1 MQKFLTAL
9 IWIPLGAIFLV
20 FAVSNRHPVRVSL
33 DPFNSDPQL
42 GVTMPL
48 FALIIGVAIL
58 GVLAGG
64 IATWIRQRRWR
75 RSHEGIRPMRSRRA
89 RNWPSFAPASHP
101 RQLPATACP
110 AYWNV
115 VPVRPASATNTAR
128 RCRTAAC
135 VGKTQFHLQTMLRA
149 HARCRENL
157 WPVHARNAGRRAT
170 GRRRHGGIREL
181 SRLAPSCRSAFDD

>member
-48 FALIIGVAIL
+48 FAVIIGVAIL

-75 RSHEGIRPMRSRRA
+75 RSSRRYQADAIEA
-89 RNWPSFAPASHP
+89 RAQLAELRTSLTPAPVPGDRLP
-101 RQLPATACP
+101 RLLERGAGSAGERDKYGAT
-110 AYWNV
+110 
-115 VPVRPASATNTAR
+115 
-128 RCRTAAC
+128 
-135 VGKTQFHLQTMLRA
+135 L
-149 HARCRENL
+149 
-157 WPVHARNAGRRAT
+157 
-170 GRRRHGGIREL
+170 
-181 SRLAPSCRSAFDD
+181 